1 MSQSGAQHSPVEL
14 LTVGDFDPQGDRA
27 IEFDFVGRVIAG
39 RYTIRAHVGGGGM
52 ADVFQAT
59 DEQLGI
65 VVAIKLLK
73 PRIASDEL
81 RARMVQEARAAAQIR
96 HSNLVRVFGTGA
108 LDRTAF
114 IVMEWLE
121 GPNLDQH
128 LRTYPDGRMPC
139 HEALELLLPALE
151 ALHEIHERGYVHR
164 DIKAGNILVSLAP
177 GHLPTAIVIDL
188 GLIKPDRALRDATS
202 PPTTE
207 VGRLLCTPGYSSP
220 EQAAGLPVDRRSDIY
235 SMAVTLY
242 RVLAGRMPFKASP
255 GQPLALL
262 AKHIYDEPTLLAKA
276 AGPAKIPIGVAAA
289 IEGAMS
295 KDPAKRPQ
303 TMLAFAEALRA
314 GAAPTVAPAIA
325 PQRWSTE
332 SMVSASRQARNTLLA
347 VGVGILLTVLLR
359 RPPPCPPAVTA
370 TAAVSALAP
379 ASPQCVAAANVEPA
393 RPTLDEAP
401 PAPESASLPAAPPE
415 ATSPTTAAA
424 PPRPA
429 EPSHAASRRALNKRL
444 PEVQVC
450 ADRAAGGLQSLSVA
464 VNVDTSGRVSAQVIG
479 APDTL
484 LSRCID
490 AALRSTPVTA
500 SSAPISFRHTFRLRP
515 TNRSPRLP

>member
-39 RYTIRAHVGGGGM
+39 RYTVSAHVGGGGM

-65 VVAIKLLK
+65 AVAIKLLK

-128 LRTYPDGRMPC
+128 LRNYPGGQMPWR
-139 HEALELLLPALE
+139 EAIELLLPALE

-177 GHLPTAIVIDL
+177 GHRPTAIVIDL
-188 GLIKPDRALRDATS
+188 GLVKPDRALRDATS

-242 RVLAGRMPFKASP
+242 RVLAGRMPFKAAP

-262 AKHIYDEPTLLAKA
+262 AKHINDEPTLLTKA
-276 AGPAKIPIGVAAA
+276 AGTAEIPVGVAAA
-289 IEGAMS
+289 IERAMI
-295 KDPAKRPQ
+295 KDPARRPQ

-314 GAAPTVAPAIA
+314 AAAPSATPTVA
-325 PQRWSTE
+325 PQRWSMD
-332 SMVSASRQARNTLLA
+332 SMVSATRQARNALLA
-347 VGVGILLTVLLR
+347 VGVGVVLTVLLR
-359 RPPPCPPAVTA
+359 PPPPCQPAMPTRKPCQPSRPRRR
-370 TAAVSALAP
+370 SA
-379 ASPQCVAAANVEPA
+379 
-393 RPTLDEAP
+393 
-401 PAPESASLPAAPPE
+401 
-415 ATSPTTAAA
+415 
-424 PPRPA
+424 
-429 EPSHAASRRALNKRL
+429 
-444 PEVQVC
+444 
-450 ADRAAGGLQSLSVA
+450 
-464 VNVDTSGRVSAQVIG
+464 
-479 APDTL
+479 
-484 LSRCID
+484 
-490 AALRSTPVTA
+490 
-500 SSAPISFRHTFRLRP
+500 
-515 TNRSPRLP
+515 

>member
-52 ADVFQAT
+52 ADVFRAT
-59 DEQLGI
+59 DEQLG
-65 VVAIKLLK
+65 VDVAIKLLK

-121 GPNLDQH
+121 GPNLDQY
-128 LRTYPDGRMPC
+128 LRDYPNGRMPC
-139 HEALELLLPALE
+139 QEALELLLPALG

-164 DIKAGNILVSLAP
+164 DIKAGNILVSVAP
-177 GHLPTAIVIDL
+177 GHRPTAIVIDL
-188 GLIKPDRALRDATS
+188 GLVKPDRALRDATS

-242 RVLAGRMPFKASP
+242 RVLAGRMPFQAAP

-262 AKHIYDEPTLLAKA
+262 AKHIHDEPTLLTKA
-276 AGPAKIPIGVAAA
+276 AGTAQIPAGVAAV
-289 IEGAMS
+289 IEHAMR
-295 KDPAKRPQ
+295 KDPAQRPQ
-303 TMLAFAEALRA
+303 TMLAFADMLRA
-314 GAAPTVAPAIA
+314 ATAPTAASALSSP
-325 PQRWSTE
+325 PWSIGALD
-332 SMVSASRQARNTLLA
+332 SLARKFRNMLLA
-347 VGVGILLTVLLR
+347 VGAGAVTTVLLR
-359 RPPPCPPAVTA
+359 PPPPCSPNEAETAAMAAPAPVSAECASVADAGPTLSQEASPPAVDA
-370 TAAVSALAP
+370 RAP
-379 ASPQCVAAANVEPA
+379 AEALPEVSV
-393 RPTLDEAP
+393 PT
-401 PAPESASLPAAPPE
+401 
-415 ATSPTTAAA
+415 ATSP
-424 PPRPA
+424 PRPTGL
-429 EPSHAASRRALNKRL
+429 SHAASRRALNKRL

-450 ADRAAGGLQSLSVA
+450 ADRATGGLKSLSVA
-464 VNVDTSGRVSAQVIG
+464 VNIDAAGRVSAQVVG
-479 APDTL
+479 APDTI

-490 AALRSTPVTA
+490 AALRGTPVTA
-500 SSAPISFRHTFRLRP
+500 SAASVSFTHTFRLRP
-515 TNRSPRLP
+515 LPNQP

>member
-27 IEFDFVGRVIAG
+27 IEFDFIGRVIAG
-39 RYTIRAHVGGGGM
+39 RYTVRAHIGGGGM
-52 ADVFQAT
+52 ADVFRAT

-65 VVAIKLLK
+65 DVAIKLLK

-121 GPNLDQH
+121 GPNLDQY
-128 LRTYPDGRMPC
+128 LREYPDGRMPC
-139 HEALELLLPALE
+139 HDALELLLPALA
-151 ALHEIHERGYVHR
+151 ALHEVHERGYVHR
-164 DIKAGNILVSLAP
+164 DIKAGNILVSQAP

-242 RVLAGRMPFKASP
+242 RVLAGRLPFKAAP
-255 GQPLALL
+255 GHPLAVL
-262 AKHIYDEPTLLAKA
+262 AKHINDEPTLLTKA
-276 AGPAKIPIGVAAA
+276 AGTAKIPPGVAAA
-289 IEGAMS
+289 VDRAMS
-295 KDPAKRPQ
+295 KDPARRPQ
-303 TMLAFAEALRA
+303 TMLAFADELRA
-314 GAAPTVAPAIA
+314 AAAPTAGPTATS
-325 PQRWSTE
+325 QRWSTE
-332 SMVSASRQARNTLLA
+332 SMVSASSKARNLLIA
-347 VGVGILLTVLLR
+347 VGVGAVLTVLLR
-359 RPPPCPPAVTA
+359 PPPTTCPPATA
-370 TAAVSALAP
+370 ETAAVSAIA
-379 ASPQCVAAANVEPA
+379 
-393 RPTLDEAP
+393 
-401 PAPESASLPAAPPE
+401 PAPESEAGADRPTRSRVDDSPSPPPKNVAFVAEVAPE
-415 ATSPTTAAA
+415 ATSPAIAAE

-429 EPSHAASRRALNKRL
+429 GPSHAASRRALNKRL
-444 PEVQVC
+444 SAVQVC
-450 ADRAAGGLQSLSVA
+450 ADRAAGGLKSLSVA
-464 VNVDTSGRVSAQVIG
+464 VNIDMAGRVSAQVVG
-479 APDTL
+479 APTTL

-490 AALRSTPVTA
+490 AALRSTPVTRP
-500 SSAPISFRHTFRLRP
+500 SAPVSFTHTFRLRP
-515 TNRSPRLP
+515 MPSHP

>member
-14 LTVGDFDPQGDRA
+14 LTVGDFDPQEDRA

-39 RYTIRAHVGGGGM
+39 RYTVRAHIGGGGM

-59 DEQLGI
+59 DQQLGI
-65 VVAIKLLK
+65 AVAIKLLK

-121 GPNLDQH
+121 GPNLDQY
-128 LRTYPDGRMPC
+128 LRNYPGGRMPWK
-139 HEALELLLPALE
+139 EALELLLPALE

-164 DIKAGNILVSLAP
+164 DIKAGNILVSVAP
-177 GHLPTAIVIDL
+177 GRRPTAIVIDL
-188 GLIKPDRALRDATS
+188 GLVKPDRALRDATS

-242 RVLAGRMPFKASP
+242 RVLAGRMPFQVAP

-262 AKHIYDEPTLLAKA
+262 SKHIYDEPTPVAKA
-276 AGPAKIPIGVAAA
+276 AGAAEIPPGVAAA
-289 IEGAMS
+289 IAGAMS
-295 KDPAKRPQ
+295 KDPVRRPQ
-303 TMLAFAEALRA
+303 TMLAFADALRA
-314 GAAPTVAPAIA
+314 AAAPSATPTVA

-332 SMVSASRQARNTLLA
+332 SLVSVTRQARNTLLA
-347 VGVGILLTVLLR
+347 VGVGVVLTVLLK
-359 RPPPCPPAVTA
+359 RPPPCPAAAGGPA
-370 TAAVSALAP
+370 AASALAP
-379 ASPQCVAAANVEPA
+379 ASPQCAGVASVEPI
-393 RPTLDEAP
+393 RSTVDEAP
-401 PAPESASLPAAPPE
+401 PTPKAATVTVLAPPE
-415 ATSPTTAAA
+415 PTAPATEAA

-429 EPSHAASRRALNKRL
+429 PSHAASRRALNKQL
-444 PEVQVC
+444 PEVQAC
-450 ADRAAGGLQSLSVA
+450 ADRAAGGLQSLTVA
-464 VNVDTSGRVSAQVIG
+464 VAIDRAGRVSAQVVG

-490 AALRSTPVTA
+490 AALRSALVDAP
-500 SSAPISFRHTFRLRP
+500 SAPISFKHTFRLRGTP
-515 TNRSPRLP
+515 GRP

>member
-27 IEFDFVGRVIAG
+27 IEFDFVGRVIAD
-39 RYTIRAHVGGGGM
+39 RYTVRAHIGGGGM

-65 VVAIKLLK
+65 AVAIKLLK

-121 GPNLDQH
+121 GPNLDQY
-128 LRTYPDGRMPC
+128 LRNYPGGRMPWR
-139 HEALELLLPALE
+139 EALELLLPALE

-177 GHLPTAIVIDL
+177 GHRPTAIVIDL

-207 VGRLLCTPGYSSP
+207 IGRLLCTPGYSSP

-242 RVLAGRMPFKASP
+242 RVLAGRMPFQGAP

-276 AGPAKIPIGVAAA
+276 AGTAEIPPGIAAA
-289 IEGAMS
+289 IAAAMS
-295 KDPAKRPQ
+295 KDPAGRPQ
-303 TMLAFAEALRA
+303 TMLAFADALRA
-314 GAAPTVAPAIA
+314 AAAPTAAPTVAP
-325 PQRWSTE
+325 QRWSTDYL
-332 SMVSASRQARNTLLA
+332 VAVTRQVRNTLLA
-347 VGVGILLTVLLR
+347 VGVGVVLTVLLR
-359 RPPPCPPAVTA
+359 RPPPCPAPVVDT
-370 TAAVSALAP
+370 AP
-379 ASPQCVAAANVEPA
+379 ASTVAPASTQCAANVEPTRSA
-393 RPTLDEAP
+393 LASEP
-401 PAPESASLPAAPPE
+401 PAPEDASVTAAALPE
-415 ATSPTTAAA
+415 ATSPATAAA

-429 EPSHAASRRALNKRL
+429 GPSHAASRRALNKRL

-450 ADRAAGGLQSLSVA
+450 ADRAAGGLKSLSVA
-464 VNVDTSGRVSAQVIG
+464 VNIDTTGRVSAQVVG

-490 AALRSTPVTA
+490 TALRTTPVAAT
-500 SSAPISFRHTFRLRP
+500 STPISFTHTFRLRP
-515 TNRSPRLP
+515 MPGHP